1 MFVTLKNMVQRADY
15 DPARHEAE
23 ATRKREKALAEIRE
37 LLEPFEYWQ
46 FRYRMWFAYQYYPMR
61 EESGFVLG
69 HGLARAAAY
78 CGRVGA
84 TAGGRRYPERA
95 G

>member
-15 DPARHEAE
+15 DPAHHESE

-46 FRYRMWFAYQYYPMR
+46 FRYRMWFAYKYYPMR
-61 EESGFVLG
+61 EESCFVLG
-69 HGLARAAAY
+69 TAWPVR
-78 CGRVGA
+78 GRVGE
-84 TAGGRRYPERA
+84 TAGGCWHPERA
-95 G
+95 E